1 MPNTNGHGP
10 KPELVALYLRV
21 SSEEQR
27 DRETIEIQ
35 DDFLEQYR
43 NLYELEVADIYKDDG
58 ISGTIPLH
66 ERSEGRRLLEDA
78 KAGKFDTVLVYRL
91 GRSLLVIVDAHD
103 RLQAAGVALRS
114 ATEPIDTS
122 TPSGRLIFQM
132 LASFAEYERGTI
144 RERTQAGLHR
154 AFRNGRQT
162 GAIPY
167 GYTFD
172 EAGSF
177 VVMPEEA
184 EIVAQ
189 IFENIAAGATLYSE
203 AKRLNDLGVPSPGWR
218 YGTAERHPGKCWA
231 HATLRN
237 IIRQRAYSGTHMVT
251 INGGKDRIEREVP
264 AIVSSE
270 LTRRAGLRLAENK
283 RFSGGKKHRNY
294 LLSGLITCE
303 TCGYA
308 CTGQTRTAQGKKYP
322 YYRCSDDR
330 IERTHRAPHVSA
342 PWLEELVWAD
352 VKGFV
357 TNPGEVLE
365 RVREELRG
373 EDDDTEEISARREM
387 LAKRLAA
394 KQSEKD
400 RYIRLYVQE
409 HISEAELETY
419 LADLKNQTGNL
430 RLLIEA
436 TETDLSQ
443 RRERAELADT
453 TYAWLTTLRERIS
466 EVEEDTEDAFGKRR
480 ELVRLLVESI
490 TVGRN
495 EDGQIEVQT
504 TYRFSPPAEEM
515 GTDDAG
521 EFVSGGYDT
530 RYSIPETER
539 RTTASVK
546 INGRAEEGGE
556 WDAVR

>member
-1 MPNTNGHGP
+1 M
-10 KPELVALYLRV
+10 
-21 SSEEQR
+21 
-27 DRETIEIQ
+27 
-35 DDFLEQYR
+35 
-43 NLYELEVADIYKDDG
+43 
-58 ISGTIPLH
+58 
-66 ERSEGRRLLEDA
+66 
-78 KAGKFDTVLVYRL
+78 
-91 GRSLLVIVDAHD
+91 
-103 RLQAAGVALRS
+103 
-114 ATEPIDTS
+114 
-122 TPSGRLIFQM
+122 
-132 LASFAEYERGTI
+132 
-144 RERTQAGLHR
+144 
-154 AFRNGRQT
+154 
-162 GAIPY
+162 
-167 GYTFD
+167 
-172 EAGSF
+172 
-177 VVMPEEA
+177 
-184 EIVAQ
+184 
-189 IFENIAAGATLYSE
+189 
-203 AKRLNDLGVPSPGWR
+203 
-218 YGTAERHPGKCWA
+218 
-231 HATLRN
+231 
-237 IIRQRAYSGTHMVT
+237 
-251 INGGKDRIEREVP
+251 
-264 AIVSSE
+264 
-270 LTRRAGLRLAENK
+270 
-283 RFSGGKKHRNY
+283 
-294 LLSGLITCE
+294 
-303 TCGYA
+303 
-308 CTGQTRTAQGKKYP
+308 
-322 YYRCSDDR
+322 
-330 IERTHRAPHVSA
+330 
-342 PWLEELVWAD
+342 WAD